1 MNIPKQNQKSP
12 QRNKDSVIVRGFYD
26 LGTPQGA
33 SVFAII
39 ILCGII
45 AIVLDYIGER
55 FKLPKSII
63 YTIIFI
69 LIAIMFILI
78 IFRLSMI
85 NKKAAEKQR
94 EAYRQKFG
102 GKR

>member
-1 MNIPKQNQKSP
+1 MNTPRQYQKNP
-12 QRNKDSVIVRGFYD
+12 QRNKGSMLARGFHD

-33 SVFAII
+33 SLFAII

-55 FKLPKSII
+55 YNLPKSII
-63 YTIIFI
+63 YTIIII
-69 LIAIMFILI
+69 LIAIVFIFI
-78 IFRLSMI
+78 IFRLSMM
-85 NKKAAEKQR
+85 NKKAIEKRR

>member
-1 MNIPKQNQKSP
+1 MNIPRQNQKSP
-12 QRNKDSVIVRGFYD
+12 QRNIGSILARGFYD

-33 SVFAII
+33 SLFAII
-39 ILCGII
+39 VLCGII
-45 AIVLDYIGER
+45 AIALDYIGER

-85 NKKAAEKQR
+85 NKKATEKKR

-102 GKR
+102 RKS

>member
-1 MNIPKQNQKSP
+1 MNISEQNQKKP
-12 QRNKDSVIVRGFYD
+12 QRNIGSTLAKGFYD

-33 SVFAII
+33 SLFAII
-39 ILCGII
+39 VLFGII
-45 AIVLDYIGER
+45 AIVLDYIGGR
-55 FKLPKSII
+55 YNLPKSII

-69 LIAIMFILI
+69 LIAIVFVLI

-85 NKKAAEKQR
+85 NKKIMEKKR

>member
-1 MNIPKQNQKSP
+1 VNILKQNQKSP
-12 QRNKDSVIVRGFYD
+12 QRNKDSVLVRGFYD

-39 ILCGII
+39 ILCGIV

-78 IFRLSMI
+78 IFRLSTI
-85 NKKAAEKQR
+85 NKKIAEKKR

>member
-1 MNIPKQNQKSP
+1 MNISEQNQKKP
-12 QRNKDSVIVRGFYD
+12 QRDIGSMLARGFYD

-45 AIVLDYIGER
+45 AIVLDYIGEKY
-55 FKLPKSII
+55 KLPKSII

-69 LIAIMFILI
+69 LIAIVFILI

-85 NKKAAEKQR
+85 NKKITEKKR

-102 GKR
+102 GKH